1 MRKTCQYR
9 NEEEER
15 KDFHVFRNKSKDAKL
30 KKKLL
35 PSIYEK
41 QEQEQEEVLADSSKK
56 SEVLETEGEGNRVE
70 KVVIG
75 NKKKKKN
82 RKRKAPGQSEPPTS
96 QAKKI
101 KLKDQ
106 NKSKDHQSVNPN
118 NKKKKKK
125 GRGTAQTTSGIKLQ
139 TITAYQANKTNLG
152 KSKSSSHDYEL
163 TKISDDRLKAY
174 GMNPNQVK
182 RKLKNAKFKN
192 AAKQA

>member
-41 QEQEQEEVLADSSKK
+41 QEQEQKEVLVDSSKK
-56 SEVLETEGEGNRVE
+56 SVLETEGEGNRVE

-106 NKSKDHQSVNPN
+106 NKSKDHQSVDPN

-139 TITAYQANKTNLG
+139 TITAYQAIKTNLG
-152 KSKSSSHDYEL
+152 KSKSSSHDCEL